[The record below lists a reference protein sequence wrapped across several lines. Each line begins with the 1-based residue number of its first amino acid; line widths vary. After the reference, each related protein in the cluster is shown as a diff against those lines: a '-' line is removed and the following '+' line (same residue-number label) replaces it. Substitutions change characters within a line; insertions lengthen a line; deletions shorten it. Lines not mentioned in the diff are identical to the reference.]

1 MVNTSLGDAMKKKP
15 TSTNVIA
22 TKLKKKKAM
31 KTNKNKQHNQVYK
44 VQMSLGQRQTK
55 QVSKQNS
62 NFI

>member
-1 MVNTSLGDAMKKKP
+1 
-15 TSTNVIA
+15 
-22 TKLKKKKAM
+22 M